1 MEMMKLAGFAL
12 AGALMAMLLRRLRPE
27 AGLAASL
34 GAGVVMSALILPQIG
49 KMISGVLQIAD
60 AVGISGAYMSQL
72 LKVCGVSLLMDFSA
86 QTLDNWTSKIAN
98 MLEQELDLSEGSTI
112 AVDMPVSWQAAVTV
126 FGALAVIEA
135 FLFT

>member
-1 MEMMKLAGFAL
+1 MEMLKLAGFAL

-60 AVGISGAYMSQL
+60 AGGICPS
-72 LKVCGVSLLMDFSA
+72 FSRC
-86 QTLDNWTSKIAN
+86 
-98 MLEQELDLSEGSTI
+98 
-112 AVDMPVSWQAAVTV
+112 AA
-126 FGALAVIEA
+126 
-135 FLFT
+135 

>member
-1 MEMMKLAGFAL
+1 MEMLKLAGFAL

-34 GAGVVMSALILPQIG
+34 GAGVVMLALILPQIG

-60 AVGISGAYMSQL
+60 AGGISGAYMSQL

-86 QTLDNWTSKIAN
+86 QTCRDAG
-98 MLEQELDLSEGSTI
+98 EEG
-112 AVDMPVSWQAAVTV
+112 
-126 FGALAVIEA
+126 LAVKVEMGGRVILLTLA
-135 FLFT
+135 LPFMQALLQQIMSLAA